1 MFTMLRRSISARPS
15 VVAAK
20 AGLREVSPLMAV
32 TDTGGSRMRVSATSP
47 VVEAVAS
54 HIEMA
59 VDAAIAKVVFNR
71 NAVMRVVLVC
81 KFRENKRQKYE
92 KLPVAATMARAE
104 ELHLRNS
111 SWGYERSRISFWRK
125 INRN

>member
-1 MFTMLRRSISARPS
+1 
-15 VVAAK
+15 
-20 AGLREVSPLMAV
+20 MAV

-81 KFRENKRQKYE
+81 KFRENKRQKY
-92 KLPVAATMARAE
+92 
-104 ELHLRNS
+104 
-111 SWGYERSRISFWRK
+111 
-125 INRN
+125 